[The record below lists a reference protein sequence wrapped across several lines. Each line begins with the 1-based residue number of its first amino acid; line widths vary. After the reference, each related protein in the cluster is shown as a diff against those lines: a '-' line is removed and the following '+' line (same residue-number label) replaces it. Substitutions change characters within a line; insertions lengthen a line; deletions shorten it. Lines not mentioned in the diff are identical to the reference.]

1 MRKVWNRGLTKADS
15 PSVRRISETMRLRR
29 IDNFKTWRERMK
41 RQGKIKSIYEPIEKD
56 GDLAELIVVVLGD
69 GHIRAF
75 PRCECLRI
83 VGSGDNRGFAK
94 RYSTLIEQVFGKRP
108 TVLRR
113 SNSNAFNISI
123 YEKYIA
129 ARLKVPVG
137 SRHDYNFILPAW
149 IRARPAYT
157 IRFLRGL
164 YEAEGSLHFHA
175 GTYTHKFLF
184 SNANP
189 TLLDVVFRCVRKLGF
204 HPHRSRFKI
213 QVSRKIEVQKLA
225 NLLQFRRYKS

>member
-1 MRKVWNRGLTKADS
+1 MLRAWNKGLTKESS
-15 PSVRRISETMRLRR
+15 PSVRKISETMRSRR
-29 IDNFKTWRERMK
+29 VDNFKTWRERMK
-41 RQGKIKSIYEPIEKD
+41 KRGKIKSVYEPFEKN
-56 GDLAELIVVVLGD
+56 GDLAELIGVVLGD

-83 VGSGDNRGFAK
+83 VGSGNNLGFTR
-94 RYSTLIEQVFGKRP
+94 RYSTLIERVFGKKP
-108 TVLRR
+108 TVIRR

-123 YEKYIA
+123 YEKHIA
-129 ARLKVPVG
+129 ERLKIPTG
-137 SRHDYNFILPAW
+137 SRHDYNFILPVW
-149 IRARPAYT
+149 IREKPDHT

-164 YEAEGSLHFHA
+164 YEAEGSMHFHA

-189 TLLDVVFRCVRKLGF
+189 ALLDTVFRYVTKLGF